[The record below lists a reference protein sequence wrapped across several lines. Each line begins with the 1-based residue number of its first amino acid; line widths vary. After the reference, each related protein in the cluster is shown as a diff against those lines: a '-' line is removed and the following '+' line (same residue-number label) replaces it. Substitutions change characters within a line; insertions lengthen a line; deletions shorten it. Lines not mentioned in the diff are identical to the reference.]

1 MLIEDS
7 LSITIACVIMV
18 LIGFIW
24 TINILR
30 IVFADNVNKITK
42 IALNGLKW
50 TIISVI
56 AMWGLNQFNNIIN

>member
-7 LSITIACVIMV
+7 LSITIACVIMI

-30 IVFADNVNKITK
+30 IIFADNVNKITK

-50 TIISVI
+50 MLILTLLMWVI
-56 AMWGLNQFNNIIN
+56 DHFKSYIG